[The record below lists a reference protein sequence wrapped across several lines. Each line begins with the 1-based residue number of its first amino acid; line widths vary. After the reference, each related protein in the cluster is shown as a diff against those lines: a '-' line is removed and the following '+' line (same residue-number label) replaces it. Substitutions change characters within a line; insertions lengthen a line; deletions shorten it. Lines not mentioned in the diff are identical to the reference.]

1 MVVIVGLLDLQLS
14 VQAVHITTKVVSLN
28 PAHGEVFL
36 IHYVIQ
42 FVSDLRQVGDFLW
55 VFRFPLPIKLTTHDF
70 TEILLKVVLNTIT
83 LPLCVYLNYY

>member
-1 MVVIVGLLDLQLS
+1 MVVIVGLLDFQLS

-55 VFRFPLPIKLTTHDF
+55 VFRFPLPIKLTT
-70 TEILLKVVLNTIT
+70 TISLK
-83 LPLCVYLNYY
+83 YY

>member
-83 LPLCVYLNYY
+83 LTLCVYLNY

>member
-55 VFRFPLPIKLTTHDF
+55 VFRFPLSIKLTTHDF

-83 LPLCVYLNYY
+83 LTLCVYLNY